1 MHNRAKHSNG
11 MTGSLNLLQEKVAKA
26 GLVLRRDRRKRV
38 LLHFG
43 LTSVASTHKSPQQ
56 PSWCFTQVLCDL
68 LLLHILIFHEAPG
81 TCQNSMQY
89 SSGTAPA

>member
-38 LLHFG
+38 LLALWAKKCGIDTRKPATAQLVLH
-43 LTSVASTHKSPQQ
+43 
-56 PSWCFTQVLCDL
+56 PSF
-68 LLLHILIFHEAPG
+68 
-81 TCQNSMQY
+81 M
-89 SSGTAPA
+89 